1 MKRLECLDGLRGALA
16 VYVMLGHMAPFAA
29 IPWRLAQSLSHGG
42 AAVDVFFILSG
53 FVIVQSLERCG
64 WRPRPFLAARIV
76 RIFPVFLVVFP
87 AAVLLDL
94 LPASVAL
101 LPWVAPD
108 RAVFGIWSQGW
119 PASWVQE
126 IVLHLV
132 MAHGLI
138 PDALLPSAWVSFLGA
153 AWSLST
159 EWQFYV
165 LALAAG
171 HVIRPGRGKV
181 WQLALLFLLIAAA
194 GQLWRAEGP
203 EAWQFSRAFLPNKA
217 HYFALG
223 IASAAIL
230 EMKPGSVARFT
241 GVLAATLALCLAA
254 GGPGKIA
261 APLVWV
267 ACLSAQQLPRVPA
280 LGWLAWMLRTP
291 IALWLGAISYCLY
304 LVNEPVQRLLGS
316 ALARMVNGD
325 GALFTALWL
334 PAATLI
340 PLVAA
345 AALHRWIEQ
354 PALHRSPHNQGRKA
368 TRNNSEES
376 PTWDLTAPSSRL
388 YGQIK

>member
-29 IPWRLAQSLSHGG
+29 IPWWVAQPLSHGG

-64 WRPRPFLAARIV
+64 WCPRPFLAARIV

-87 AAVLLDL
+87 VAALLDL

-119 PASWVQE
+119 PTSWVQE

-132 MAHGLI
+132 MAHGLM
-138 PDALLPSAWVSFLGA
+138 PDALFPNAWVSFLGA

-165 LALAAG
+165 LALAGG
-171 HVIRPGRGKV
+171 HFIRPGRGRV
-181 WQLALLFLLIAAA
+181 WQLALLFLVVAAA

-203 EAWQFSRAFLPNKA
+203 EIWQFSRAFLPNKA

-230 EMKPGSVARFT
+230 EIKSGSMARFT
-241 GVLAATLALCLAA
+241 GVLTATLALCLAA
-254 GGPGKIA
+254 GGAGKIA

-267 ACLSAQQLPRVPA
+267 VCLSAQRLPHLPA
-280 LGWLAWMLRTP
+280 LGWLASALRTP
-291 IALWLGAISYCLY
+291 AALQLGAISYCLY
-304 LVNEPVQRLLGS
+304 LVNEPIQRLLGS
-316 ALARMVNGD
+316 TLARMATGD

-334 PAATLI
+334 PAATLV
-340 PLVAA
+340 PVAAA

-354 PALHRSPHNQGRKA
+354 PALRWGRAAKE
-368 TRNNSEES
+368 R
-376 PTWDLTAPSSRL
+376 RL
-388 YGQIK
+388 PVTTLRRA